1 MIDSP
6 RCHID
11 GEPLQMKTSH
21 LILTLSLLLA
31 TLNFTNPQPV
41 SAAFETEIITDQPT
55 LNFPDSITFRA
66 TIESNVPITSVVL
79 EYGTSE
85 LTCGTVV
92 AKAFPQ
98 FTPAKTVN
106 AEWAWEMK
114 QSGSLPPGASI
125 WWRWRYI
132 DESGLENVTNQKTIT
147 WLDDKFNWQ
156 IITSGLI
163 NLHWYSGDQ
172 AFAQDLLNAAV
183 TGLARLQ
190 NDAGLQPDK
199 PIHLYIYANTDDMKD
214 AILYEPSWTG
224 GMAFPEHD
232 VVIIGIS
239 QRDLAWGRSTI
250 AHELTHV
257 LVGHLTFSCLG
268 DVPTWLNEGL
278 AVYSEGG
285 LDSASE
291 AQLNEAIQGDL
302 LLTVR
307 SLSGGF
313 SEVPSNA
320 YLSYSQSYSIVKFLI
335 EAYGQDKMNSLLITL
350 RDGTTIDD
358 ALLKVYGFDVEGLED
373 AWRRAIGATPRPASA
388 QPTAQPTPTFV
399 PTFVPFAEAPVVLTP
414 TPYVIPTSSSAE
426 PAPQPSGPPIALTLM
441 LAAVCCILFLLFAV
455 LGLGIYLST
464 QKRKGGQ
471 E

>member
-1 MIDSP
+1 
-6 RCHID
+6 
-11 GEPLQMKTSH
+11 MKTSH
-21 LILTLSLLLA
+21 LILTFSLLLV
-31 TLNFTNPQPV
+31 TLIFIGPQPV
-41 SAAFETEIITDQPT
+41 SAAPKAEITNDQPT

-98 FTPAKTVN
+98 FTPATTVD
-106 AEWAWEMK
+106 AEWTWEMK
-114 QSGSLPPGASI
+114 QSGSLPPGTSI
-125 WWRWRYI
+125 WWRWRYT
-132 DESGLENVTNQKTIT
+132 DESGLEKVTDQKNIT
-147 WLDDKFNWQ
+147 WLDSKYNWQ
-156 IITSGLI
+156 TVTSGLI
-163 NLHWYSGDQ
+163 NLHWYSGNQ
-172 AFAQDLLNAAV
+172 TFAQDLLNAALA
-183 TGLARLQ
+183 GLARLQ
-190 NDAGLQPDK
+190 NDAGLQPDM
-199 PIHLYIYANTDDMKD
+199 PINLYIYANTDDMKD

-224 GMAFPEHD
+224 GMAFPEHN

-291 AQLNEAIQGDL
+291 SQLNEAIQSDQM
-302 LLTVR
+302 LTVR

-313 SEVPSNA
+313 SEVPSKA
-320 YLSYSQSYSIVKFLI
+320 YLSYSQSYSLVKFLI
-335 EAYGQDKMNSLLITL
+335 ETYGQDKMNSLLITL
-350 RDGTTIDD
+350 RDGTTIDN

-373 AWRRAIGATPRPASA
+373 AWRGAIGAPPRSASA

-399 PTFVPFAEAPVVLTP
+399 PTYVPFAEAPVVLTP

-426 PAPQPSGPPIALTLM
+426 PTPQPGGPPISLTVM
-441 LAAVCCILFLLFAV
+441 LAAACCVLFLLLAV

-464 QKRKGGQ
+464 QKRKGGN

>member
-1 MIDSP
+1 MKPSP
-6 RCHID
+6 
-11 GEPLQMKTSH
+11 
-21 LILTLSLLLA
+21 LILTLSLLLIILA
-31 TLNFTNPQPV
+31 FTSHQPV
-41 SAAFETEIITDQPT
+41 SAAPEADVKNDQPT
-55 LNFPDSITFRA
+55 LNFPDSITFRT
-66 TIESNVPITSVVL
+66 TIEGNLPITSVVL

-98 FTPAKTVN
+98 FTPATTVN
-106 AEWAWEMK
+106 AEWTWEMK

-125 WWRWRYI
+125 WWRWRYT
-132 DESGLENVTNQKTIT
+132 DESGLEKVTEQKTIT
-147 WLDDKFNWQ
+147 WLDSKYSWQ
-156 IITSGLI
+156 TITSGLI

-183 TGLARLQ
+183 AGLTRLQ

-224 GMAFPEHD
+224 GMAFPEHN

-291 AQLNEAIQGDL
+291 AQLNEAIQTDQ

-313 SEVPSNA
+313 SEVPSKA

-335 EAYGQDKMNSLLITL
+335 ETYGQDKMNSLLITL

-373 AWRRAIGATPRPASA
+373 AWREAIGATPRPASA

-399 PTFVPFAEAPVVLTP
+399 PTYVPFAEAPVILTP
-414 TPYVIPTSSSAE
+414 TPYVIPTSSSEE
-426 PAPQPSGPPIALTLM
+426 PTPQSGGPPITLTLM
-441 LAAVCCILFLLFAV
+441 LAVACCVLFLLLVV
-455 LGLGIYLST
+455 LGLGIYLAT
-464 QKRKGGQ
+464 QKRKGGH